1 MNAARAIAAVT
12 LLLFGLFV
20 NTNPT
25 LVDDWLESNVDNSDN
40 EENILVGIQ
49 PRENW
54 LVLQVSFPSHEF
66 DKQAALAQL
75 SGSDSVESYISQV
88 SAENSIVVTT
98 LFGETWES
106 VEPLRFWGADS
117 SETRDS
123 GLDGA
128 GVGELVKQ
136 VVKSR
141 LTDENLSQWDL
152 NSDGIIDRLLILHSA
167 NPQEISGNSNSIW
180 SHFSE
185 LDEPIK
191 LGSWTIPH
199 YTIAST
205 ESGMGT
211 IAHEMIHQMGA
222 LDLYDV
228 HSELPT
234 RSWNGVGDWGLMAS
248 GNWNGNGASPALPIA
263 STLGIIG
270 ANRSIIID
278 PYIGGEFELFPL
290 SNGGQYLSIE
300 SSENE
305 YFHISY
311 RSVHGF
317 DSSLPGSGI
326 LVEHQNRNN
335 GDERNNLVN
344 TDPKNA
350 WVIIVEADG
359 DDALIRNRDRGSSGD
374 PFQSGDV
381 FGGINYENGM
391 SLRDYRGRLVNW
403 VAEVN
408 HITVDSAVITIS
420 PTQSVD
426 SVKVIPPHSPIELLE
441 GESAFVDVIAPFSC
455 NLNYNI
461 SSFPGHNYFDS
472 IIIPEG
478 LNLIKII
485 EVNSS
490 SPTAG
495 KINGLIGC
503 SNSDSTNFEL
513 DWYMVGNR
521 IITTEVILKI
531 NSKQS
536 SQIIVNLD
544 YAGTGSRN
552 YDITIDGPASR
563 ISSVLSQG
571 EITSGEGI
579 VIDIDPDGLLVPGM
593 IAKGEIIFVDDFG
606 IEQRVHIVFEAE
618 SSFDTNSILSWLSE
632 PSNGILMITILLAF
646 SIISGGKDKTNQ
658 KLQPNDETEY

>member
-20 NTNPT
+20 NLNPA
-25 LVDDWLESNVDNSDN
+25 LVNDWLESNAEDPINEDNF
-40 EENILVGIQ
+40 LVGIQ

-54 LVLQVSFPSHEF
+54 LVLQVSFPSNEF
-66 DKQAALAQL
+66 DKDAALSQL
-75 SGSDSVESYISQV
+75 SGSESVESYISQV
-88 SAENSIVVTT
+88 SANNSIVVTT
-98 LFGETWES
+98 LFGDAWES
-106 VEPLRFWGADS
+106 AESLKFWGADS
-117 SETRDS
+117 SDERDY

-136 VVKSR
+136 VVTSI
-141 LTDENLSQWDL
+141 LTGKDLSQWDL
-152 NSDGIIDRLLILHSA
+152 NEDGIIDRLLILHSA
-167 NPQEISGNSNSIW
+167 NPQEIGGGTDSIW

-191 LGSWTIPH
+191 LDEWTISH

-248 GNWNGNGASPALPIA
+248 GNWNGNGNSPALPIA
-263 STLGIIG
+263 STLDIIG

-278 PYIGGEFELFPL
+278 PYIGGDFELSPL
-290 SNGGQYLSIE
+290 SNGGNYLSIE

-311 RSVHGF
+311 RSNHGF

-350 WVIIVEADG
+350 WVIIIEADG
-359 DDALIRNRDRGSSGD
+359 DDALIRNRDSGSTGD

-391 SLRDYRGRLVNW
+391 SLRDHRGRLVNW
-403 VAEVN
+403 VAEVFQ
-408 HITVDSAVITIS
+408 ITADSAVITIS

-426 SVKVIPPHSPIELLE
+426 SVKVIPPRSPIELLD
-441 GESAFVDVIAPFSC
+441 GESAFVEVIAPISC

-461 SSFPGHNYFDS
+461 SSFPGLNYIDS

-485 EVNSS
+485 EVDSS
-490 SPTAG
+490 SPSAG
-495 KINGLIGC
+495 KINGLMGC

-513 DWYMVGNR
+513 DWYRVGNR
-521 IITTEVILKI
+521 IITKEVNLKI
-531 NSKQS
+531 DSKHK

-552 YDITIDGPASR
+552 YDITIDGAASR
-563 ISSVLSQG
+563 ISTVLSQG
-571 EITSGEGI
+571 EITSGDGI
-579 VIDIDPDGLLVPGM
+579 AIEIDPDGLLVPGM
-593 IAKGEIIFVDDFG
+593 VARGEIIFVDDFG
-606 IEQRVHIVFEAE
+606 IEQRIQIVLEAE
-618 SSFDTNSILSWLSE
+618 SSFDSNSMLSWLSE
-632 PSNGILMITILLAF
+632 PSNGIFMITILLAL
-646 SIISGGKDKTNQ
+646 SIISGSEKTNR
-658 KLQPNDETEY
+658 KVPSNDETEE